1 MNEDNNPVDNAVT
14 NMVSDDINTIT
25 DNDNHSQLVEVD
37 TIHTETVDNPIDTV
51 DTQIV
56 ETETE
61 SEKVGKGRPPHLKTE
76 DTQNRVYILA
86 TVGTRHEDIA
96 TVLNISHDTLVK
108 YYKEELDKGRIEANA
123 SVAETLFKQAKEG
136 NTTAMIFWLK
146 SRAKWKETSQ
156 HEISGNPDGT
166 PVEVKI
172 ITGL

>member
-1 MNEDNNPVDNAVT
+1 M
-14 NMVSDDINTIT
+14 T
-25 DNDNHSQLVEVD
+25 DNDKPIENENHSHHNVQADTMPDALKQDDISMDDHKAVAVD
-37 TIHTETVDNPIDTV
+37 DVDAKD
-51 DTQIV
+51 
-56 ETETE
+56 
-61 SEKVGKGRPPHLKTE
+61 KGGRPRHLPDATTRNK
-76 DTQNRVYILA
+76 VFMLS

-96 TVLNISHDTLVK
+96 TVLNISADTLTK
-108 YYKEELDKGRIEANA
+108 YYHDELAKGRIEANA

-172 ITGL
+172 VTGID

>member
-1 MNEDNNPVDNAVT
+1 M
-14 NMVSDDINTIT
+14 T
-25 DNDNHSQLVEVD
+25 DNDNPIENDNHSHLDNVQAD
-37 TIHTETVDNPIDTV
+37 TMPDMLKDNDISIDNDKALIVDNDSK
-51 DTQIV
+51 D
-56 ETETE
+56 
-61 SEKVGKGRPPHLKTE
+61 KGGRPPHLPNG
-76 DTQNRVYILA
+76 DTRNKVFMLS

-96 TVLNISHDTLVK
+96 TVLGISADTLTK
-108 YYKEELDKGRIEANA
+108 YYHDELAKGRIEANA

-172 ITGL
+172 VTGID

>member
-1 MNEDNNPVDNAVT
+1 MNDIDNNPVDNVVT
-14 NMVSDDINTIT
+14 PVVSDDLNTIN
-25 DNDNHSQLVEVD
+25 DNENHSQLVEVD
-37 TIHTETVDNPIDTV
+37 VDAIHTDVIETGEDKT
-51 DTQIV
+51 
-56 ETETE
+56 
-61 SEKVGKGRPPHLKTE
+61 GRGRPPHLPNA
-76 DTQNRVYILA
+76 DTRNKVYTLS

-96 TVLNISHDTLVK
+96 SVLKISHDTLVK

-146 SRAKWKETSQ
+146 SRAKWKESTQ

-172 ITGL
+172 VTGIE

>member
-1 MNEDNNPVDNAVT
+1 MIDNDKPIDNENHSHLDNVQADTMPDALKA
-14 NMVSDDINTIT
+14 DDISMDDIAS
-25 DNDNHSQLVEVD
+25 DSVPNDGVL
-37 TIHTETVDNPIDTV
+37 IPETA
-51 DTQIV
+51 
-56 ETETE
+56 ET
-61 SEKVGKGRPPHLKTE
+61 GKDKGGRPPHLADATTRNK
-76 DTQNRVYILA
+76 VFMLS

-96 TVLNISHDTLVK
+96 TVLNISADTLTK
-108 YYKEELDKGRIEANA
+108 YYHDELAKGRIEANA

-172 ITGL
+172 ITGI

>member
-1 MNEDNNPVDNAVT
+1 MIDNP
-14 NMVSDDINTIT
+14 IE
-25 DNDNHSQLVEVD
+25 NDNHSHL
-37 TIHTETVDNPIDTV
+37 DNVQADIKPDALKQDDISMDDIAIDKALIP
-51 DTQIV
+51 DNV
-56 ETETE
+56 ET
-61 SEKVGKGRPPHLKTE
+61 GKDKGGRPPHLPDATTRNK
-76 DTQNRVYILA
+76 VFMLS

-96 TVLNISHDTLVK
+96 TVLNISADTLTK

-156 HEISGNPDGT
+156 HEISGNPDGS

-172 ITGL
+172 ITGIE

>member
-1 MNEDNNPVDNAVT
+1 MSDDNNPVDKEVNNV
-14 NMVSDDINTIT
+14 VDL
-25 DNDNHSQLVEVD
+25 QEVD
-37 TIHTETVDNPIDTV
+37 SLP
-51 DTQIV
+51 V
-56 ETETE
+56 ETETD
-61 SEKVGKGRPPHLKTE
+61 KVGKGRPPHLPNA
-76 DTQNRVYILA
+76 DTRIKVYTLS

-96 TVLNISHDTLVK
+96 SVLGISHDTLVK

-172 ITGL
+172 ITGIE

>member
-1 MNEDNNPVDNAVT
+1 MNEEVSINPVDNMVT
-14 NMVSDDINTIT
+14 PMISDDINTIQDSKELIPVDDLSK
-25 DNDNHSQLVEVD
+25 DNE
-37 TIHTETVDNPIDTV
+37 EGG
-51 DTQIV
+51 
-56 ETETE
+56 
-61 SEKVGKGRPPHLKTE
+61 KVGRPPHLVSD
-76 DTQNRVYILA
+76 DTRNKVYTLS

-96 TVLNISHDTLVK
+96 SVLNISHDTLVK

-146 SRAKWKETSQ
+146 SRAKWKESTQ

-172 ITGL
+172 VTGIE

>member
-1 MNEDNNPVDNAVT
+1 MNPNDNENHSHLDNVQADT
-14 NMVSDDINTIT
+14 MPDALKQDDISMEDLST
-25 DNDNHSQLVEVD
+25 DKALIPDNVD
-37 TIHTETVDNPIDTV
+37 IKD
-51 DTQIV
+51 
-56 ETETE
+56 
-61 SEKVGKGRPPHLKTE
+61 KGGRPPHLPNG
-76 DTQNRVYILA
+76 DTRNKVFMLS

-96 TVLNISHDTLVK
+96 TVLGISADTLTK
-108 YYKEELDKGRIEANA
+108 YYHDELAKGRIEANA

-172 ITGL
+172 VTGID

>member
-1 MNEDNNPVDNAVT
+1 MNDTNNPVDKEVN
-14 NMVSDDINTIT
+14 NMVD
-25 DNDNHSQLVEVD
+25 LRE
-37 TIHTETVDNPIDTV
+37 TESIP
-51 DTQIV
+51 V
-56 ETETE
+56 ETETNR
-61 SEKVGKGRPPHLKTE
+61 GRPAHLPNA
-76 DTQNRVYILA
+76 DTRIKVYTLS

-96 TVLNISHDTLVK
+96 SVLGISHDTLVK

-172 ITGL
+172 ITGIE

>member
-1 MNEDNNPVDNAVT
+1 MEEIVNNPVDNAVN
-14 NMVSDDINTIT
+14 NMVEPDINKM
-25 DNDNHSQLVEVD
+25 L
-37 TIHTETVDNPIDTV
+37 VDNMMLTSSPNGLG
-51 DTQIV
+51 IV
-56 ETETE
+56 E
-61 SEKVGKGRPPHLKTE
+61 SEEGGKVGRPPHLPNA
-76 DTQNRVYILA
+76 DTRNRVYMLS

-96 TVLNISHDTLVK
+96 SVLSISHDTLVK

-146 SRAKWKETSQ
+146 SRARWKESTQ

-172 ITGL
+172 ITGIE

>member
-1 MNEDNNPVDNAVT
+1 MNNELNNPVDNMVD
-14 NMVSDDINTIT
+14 NMV
-25 DNDNHSQLVEVD
+25 DNDKAL
-37 TIHTETVDNPIDTV
+37 TPIDNLPI
-51 DTQIV
+51 DAI
-56 ETETE
+56 ETEE
-61 SEKVGKGRPPHLKTE
+61 SKVGKGRPPHLPNA
-76 DTQNRVYILA
+76 DTRNRVYMLS

-96 TVLNISHDTLVK
+96 SVLSISHDTLVK

-172 ITGL
+172 VTGID

>member
-1 MNEDNNPVDNAVT
+1 MTDNDKP
-14 NMVSDDINTIT
+14 IE
-25 DNDNHSQLVEVD
+25 NDNHSHLDNVQADTMPDALKGNDISMEDLSNDKALIPDNVD
-37 TIHTETVDNPIDTV
+37 IKD
-51 DTQIV
+51 
-56 ETETE
+56 
-61 SEKVGKGRPPHLKTE
+61 KGGRPPHLPNG
-76 DTQNRVYILA
+76 DTRNKVFMLS

-96 TVLNISHDTLVK
+96 TVLGISADTLTK
-108 YYKEELDKGRIEANA
+108 YYHDELAKGRIEANA

-172 ITGL
+172 VTGID

>member
-1 MNEDNNPVDNAVT
+1 M
-14 NMVSDDINTIT
+14 T
-25 DNDNHSQLVEVD
+25 DNDNPIENDNHSHLDNVQADTMPDALKGNDISMEDLSTDKALIPDNVD
-37 TIHTETVDNPIDTV
+37 IKD
-51 DTQIV
+51 
-56 ETETE
+56 
-61 SEKVGKGRPPHLKTE
+61 KGGRPPHLPNG
-76 DTQNRVYILA
+76 DTRNKVFMLS

-96 TVLNISHDTLVK
+96 TVLGISADTLTK
-108 YYKEELDKGRIEANA
+108 YYHDELAKGRIEANA

-172 ITGL
+172 VTGID

>member
-1 MNEDNNPVDNAVT
+1 MIDNP
-14 NMVSDDINTIT
+14 IE
-25 DNDNHSQLVEVD
+25 NDNHSHLDNVQADTMPDALKGNDISMEDLSTDKALIPDNVD
-37 TIHTETVDNPIDTV
+37 AKD
-51 DTQIV
+51 
-56 ETETE
+56 
-61 SEKVGKGRPPHLKTE
+61 KGGRPRHLANETTRNK
-76 DTQNRVYILA
+76 VFMLS

-96 TVLNISHDTLVK
+96 TVLGISADTLTK
-108 YYKEELDKGRIEANA
+108 YYHDELAKGRIEANA

-172 ITGL
+172 VTGID

>member
-1 MNEDNNPVDNAVT
+1 MIDNDKP
-14 NMVSDDINTIT
+14 I
-25 DNDNHSQLVEVD
+25 DNDNHSHLDNVQADTMPDALKQDDISMDDIASDKALIPDNVD
-37 TIHTETVDNPIDTV
+37 ASKD
-51 DTQIV
+51 
-56 ETETE
+56 
-61 SEKVGKGRPPHLKTE
+61 KGGRPPHLPDATTRNK
-76 DTQNRVYILA
+76 VFMLS

-96 TVLNISHDTLVK
+96 TVLSISADTLTK

-172 ITGL
+172 VTGID

>member
-1 MNEDNNPVDNAVT
+1 MEEIVNNPVDNVDT
-14 NMVSDDINTIT
+14 IMVSDQVNSLQDSKALTPVDDLSK
-25 DNDNHSQLVEVD
+25 DNE
-37 TIHTETVDNPIDTV
+37 EGG
-51 DTQIV
+51 
-56 ETETE
+56 
-61 SEKVGKGRPPHLKTE
+61 KVGRPAHLPNA
-76 DTQNRVYILA
+76 DTRNKVYTLS

-96 TVLNISHDTLVK
+96 SVLNISHDTLVK

-172 ITGL
+172 VTGID

>member
-1 MNEDNNPVDNAVT
+1 MSNKDLEL
-14 NMVSDDINTIT
+14 
-25 DNDNHSQLVEVD
+25 NDNHSHIDNDLSTSEIVEVEKD
-37 TIHTETVDNPIDTV
+37 DAR
-51 DTQIV
+51 
-56 ETETE
+56 
-61 SEKVGKGRPPHLKTE
+61 KVGRPVHLPDATTRNK
-76 DTQNRVYILA
+76 VFMLS

-96 TVLNISHDTLVK
+96 TVLGISADTLTK
-108 YYKEELDKGRIEANA
+108 YYHDELAKGRIEANA

-172 ITGL
+172 VTGID

>member
-1 MNEDNNPVDNAVT
+1 MSNKDLEL
-14 NMVSDDINTIT
+14 
-25 DNDNHSQLVEVD
+25 NDNHSHIDNEVSVEEVIDKVDPSTSEIVEVEKD
-37 TIHTETVDNPIDTV
+37 E
-51 DTQIV
+51 
-56 ETETE
+56 ER
-61 SEKVGKGRPPHLKTE
+61 KVGRPHHLPDATTRNK
-76 DTQNRVYILA
+76 VFMLS

-96 TVLNISHDTLVK
+96 TVLNISADTLTK
-108 YYKEELDKGRIEANA
+108 YYHDELAKGRIEANA

-172 ITGL
+172 VTGID

>member
-1 MNEDNNPVDNAVT
+1 MIDNP
-14 NMVSDDINTIT
+14 IE
-25 DNDNHSQLVEVD
+25 NDNHSHLDNVQAD
-37 TIHTETVDNPIDTV
+37 TMPDALKGNDISMDSVQDSSLSTDMIEQP
-51 DTQIV
+51 
-56 ETETE
+56 E
-61 SEKVGKGRPPHLKTE
+61 SKDKGGRPAHLPNG
-76 DTQNRVYILA
+76 DTRNKVFMLS

-96 TVLNISHDTLVK
+96 TVLGISADTLTK
-108 YYKEELDKGRIEANA
+108 YYHDELAKGRIEANA

-172 ITGL
+172 VTGID

>member
-1 MNEDNNPVDNAVT
+1 MIDKPIENENHSHLDN
-14 NMVSDDINTIT
+14 VSPDVMPDILKADDISM
-25 DNDNHSQLVEVD
+25 DDSVHNDKALIPEIVD
-37 TIHTETVDNPIDTV
+37 AKD
-51 DTQIV
+51 
-56 ETETE
+56 
-61 SEKVGKGRPPHLKTE
+61 KGGRPPHLANETTRNK
-76 DTQNRVYILA
+76 VFMLS

-96 TVLNISHDTLVK
+96 TVLGISADTLTK
-108 YYKEELDKGRIEANA
+108 YYHDELAKGRIEANA

-172 ITGL
+172 ITGIE

>member
-1 MNEDNNPVDNAVT
+1 MIDNDKPIDNETHSHLDNVQADTMPDVLKA
-14 NMVSDDINTIT
+14 DDISM
-25 DNDNHSQLVEVD
+25 DNDKAL
-37 TIHTETVDNPIDTV
+37 IPDN
-51 DTQIV
+51 V
-56 ETETE
+56 ET
-61 SEKVGKGRPPHLKTE
+61 GKDKGGRPPHLPDATTRNK
-76 DTQNRVYILA
+76 VFMLS

-96 TVLNISHDTLVK
+96 TVLSISADTLTK

-172 ITGL
+172 VTGID

>member
-1 MNEDNNPVDNAVT
+1 MNPNDNENHSHLDNVQADT
-14 NMVSDDINTIT
+14 MPDMLKDKDIDINA
-25 DNDNHSQLVEVD
+25 
-37 TIHTETVDNPIDTV
+37 IDTV
-51 DTQIV
+51 QADIV
-56 ETETE
+56 ET
-61 SEKVGKGRPPHLKTE
+61 SKDKGGRPPHLPNG
-76 DTQNRVYILA
+76 DTRNKVFMLS

-96 TVLNISHDTLVK
+96 TVLSISTDTLTK

-146 SRAKWKETSQ
+146 SRAKWKESTQ

-172 ITGL
+172 VTGID

>member
-1 MNEDNNPVDNAVT
+1 M
-14 NMVSDDINTIT
+14 T
-25 DNDNHSQLVEVD
+25 DNDNPIENDNHSHLDNVQADTMPDALKGNDISMEDLSTDKALIPDNVD
-37 TIHTETVDNPIDTV
+37 IKD
-51 DTQIV
+51 
-56 ETETE
+56 
-61 SEKVGKGRPPHLKTE
+61 KGGRPRHLPNG
-76 DTQNRVYILA
+76 DTRNKVFMLS

-96 TVLNISHDTLVK
+96 TVLGISADTLTK
-108 YYKEELDKGRIEANA
+108 YYHDELAKGRIEANA

-172 ITGL
+172 VTGID